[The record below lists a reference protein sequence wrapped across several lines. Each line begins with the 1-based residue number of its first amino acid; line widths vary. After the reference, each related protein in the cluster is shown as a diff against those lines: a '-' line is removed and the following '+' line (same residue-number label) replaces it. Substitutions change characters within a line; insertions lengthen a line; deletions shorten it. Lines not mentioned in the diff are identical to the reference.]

1 MRGTILLVLLTL
13 FAAFRVEAGGIRER
27 ALQTISEVQSGEL
40 NACEGVG
47 LAESLLGRIDNMNA
61 REFMPEE
68 TEALE
73 QMLSELVGQCADSGE
88 PTEDEL
94 IEHCANLAQRG
105 DYCAVLSECQP
116 VYISSGEM
124 KTLWREALEE
134 CR

>member
-1 MRGTILLVLLTL
+1 MNRLLLIVLALSISTPV
-13 FAAFRVEAGGIRER
+13 AAGGIRER

-40 NACEGVG
+40 NACEGAEV
-47 LAESLLGRIDNMNA
+47 AESLLARIDAMNA
-61 REFMPEE
+61 HEFMPEE
-68 TEALE
+68 TELLQ
-73 QMLSELVGQCADSGE
+73 QMLSELQGQCADSGE
-88 PTEDEL
+88 PTEGEL
-94 IEHCANLAQRG
+94 IEHCANLAQLG